1 LNYAVIADAYEKIE
15 ATTKRL
21 EMTDL
26 LVDLLKKTSK
36 NVISKVVYLTQG
48 KIYPDFVGLEIGV
61 AEKLAIKALRR
72 ASGRGQ
78 SEIEE
83 DLQKSGDIGETAQ
96 RLLDKKKQ
104 TTFFQKVLT
113 VQHVYATLVKM
124 AKTTGSGA
132 VDSKMAL
139 LAGLLSDASPQEA
152 KYIMRTVTGNLRLG
166 IADMTVL
173 DALAIAYGGGKEN
186 RELLERAYNISSDL
200 GRVANVVVEKGLA
213 GIKKFQVVI
222 FEPIR
227 PMLAER
233 LSSPEEILE
242 KLGGKCVAEYK
253 YDGERVQAH
262 KKGTEVILYSRRMER
277 ISDQYPD
284 AIELVRNTVNAKE
297 AILEAECVAV
307 DVETGELLPFQELM
321 HRRRKYG
328 VAEAMEQYPVSLF
341 MFDALYVD
349 GYDLTLEAYPTR
361 RRMLE
366 KTIKEDDRVKP
377 AKQIKTNNLK
387 ELEAFFEEAIENGCE
402 GLICKSVAADSVY
415 QAGARGWMWIKYKRD
430 YKSEMTDT
438 VDLVVV
444 GAFHGRGKRAGA
456 YGALLLAAYN
466 KGKDTFETVTKLGTG
481 FTDEDLKKLP
491 ELLKQHV
498 VPHKPSRVQST
509 LTADVWFEPKVV
521 LEVLGAEVTLSPIH
535 VCALDSI
542 RKGSGL
548 AIRFPRFTGN
558 YRTDKAAE
566 DATTDLEIV
575 EMYRNQL
582 KQIGAS

>member
-1 LNYAVIADAYEKIE
+1 MEYAVIADAYEKIE

-26 LVDLLKKTSK
+26 LVDLLKKTPN
-36 NVISKVVYLTQG
+36 NVIAKVVYLTQG
-48 KIYPDFVGLEIGV
+48 KLYPDFVGLEIGV
-61 AEKLAIKALRR
+61 AEKLAIKALAR
-72 ASGRGQ
+72 ASGIRQ
-78 SEIEE
+78 SVIEE
-83 DLQKSGDIGETAQ
+83 DLQKTGDIGETAQ
-96 RLLDKKKQ
+96 KLLAKKKQ
-104 TTFFQKVLT
+104 TTFFQKALT
-113 VQHVYATLVKM
+113 TQHVYSTLDKM
-124 AKTTGSGA
+124 AKTAGSGA

-139 LAGLLSDASPQEA
+139 LAGLLSDASPREA
-152 KYIMRTVTGNLRLG
+152 KYIMRTVTSKLRLG

-173 DALAIAYGGGKEN
+173 DALAIAYGGGKES
-186 RELLERAYNISSDL
+186 RELIERAYNISSDL
-200 GRVANVVVEKGLA
+200 GRVANVVAEKGLE
-213 GIKKFQVVI
+213 GINKFQVMI

-233 LSSPEEILE
+233 LSSIEEILE

-262 KKGTEVILYSRRMER
+262 KKRNEVALYSRRMER

-284 AIELVRNTVNAKE
+284 AVELIRSSVNAEE
-297 AILEAECVAV
+297 AILEAECVAM
-307 DVETGELLPFQELM
+307 DIETSELLPFQELM

-328 VAEAMEQYPVSLF
+328 VEEAMEQYPVSLF

-349 GYDLTLEAYPTR
+349 GKDLTLEAYPSR
-361 RRMLE
+361 RTQLE
-366 KTIKEDDRVKP
+366 KAIKENDRVKP
-377 AKQIKTNNLK
+377 AKQIKTSSLK
-387 ELEAFFEEAIENGCE
+387 ELEKFFEEAIEDGCE
-402 GLICKSVAADSVY
+402 GLICKSVGMDSVY

-444 GAFHGRGKRAGA
+444 GAFHGRGKRAGT
-456 YGALLLAAYN
+456 YGALLLATYN
-466 KGKDTFETVTKLGTG
+466 HETDTFETVTKLGTG

-491 ELLKQHV
+491 ELLRKHL
-498 VPHKPSRVQST
+498 VPRKHSRVQST

-521 LEVLGAEVTLSPIH
+521 LEVLGAEITLSPIH

-548 AIRFPRFTGN
+548 AIRFPRFTGK
-558 YRTDKAAE
+558 YRTDKTAE
-566 DATTDLEIV
+566 DATTSIEVV